1 MPASFPGIASLTD
14 RIAAFSADTRLYELD
29 TPLGANPLLVE
40 SWVGRE
46 ELSALYEWHIT
57 CLSIDCHLE
66 LKSLLAQ
73 QVSLYTTLADGT
85 RDRRSGWVSEVSQLG
100 ADGGL
105 ARYRLTLVPWL
116 WLATQRRTSRVF
128 QDATVLQIVETVL
141 AADAPRNN
149 WRITPEAQGFIDNLR
164 PRSYCC
170 QYRESDYAFL
180 TRILT
185 EEGIGF
191 YFEEDEDDGAPSR
204 QRLVLFADSVASLA
218 EDYSSQH
225 DNGGRGI
232 RFHRDAAVEVQDTIQ
247 QLGCERLSQPEITTI
262 SGWDYKAKRV
272 IAASA
277 STAHPGINKNA
288 PFVESADWLGLYPFA
303 SQDEAEHYV
312 RILRQAMDCRT
323 KTWFG
328 QGTVRTFRAGTAFD
342 LTEAPFPQQAGGS
355 KEDKHRRFALLGVLH
370 AGVNN
375 LPAGLKAELAARLGP
390 APAYPGQRPT
400 STWRDDGFH
409 ADAGRLD
416 LPAEDNQWNDLPLA
430 LDESGDT
437 SDSNDGTIAVTHLHR
452 AAWNGLLEE
461 ADKRGYANRF
471 AAIRADV
478 IWRPALLDGTGLL
491 LNPKPTA
498 LGSQTAI
505 VVGPDG
511 TTANAGTVHTDDLG
525 RIRIR
530 FHWQTGESNTCW
542 VRVTQLY
549 AGPGYG
555 AQFIPRIGQEV
566 LVKFFGNDID
576 RPIVNGVLYNGQ
588 GQEDSSAFAGA
599 KDHASAGQDNK
610 LGMGASPAWH
620 GAAAGEHKHG
630 AYLSG
635 FKSVALGSDGY
646 GRQANQLVFDDSTGR
661 LRTQLATDTASTQ
674 LNLGHLIHQ
683 ADNYRGSFRG
693 TGWELRTDAWG
704 AIRAGKGLLL
714 STYYGTAPGGQPEPA
729 GDNAAGIALLK
740 QAQGFADTFN
750 QSAQTHQTV
759 QMIAAKGNKSLNNE
773 ASQSNLDDELPPLA
787 AMVKKASGQVSAID
801 SSEDG
806 AGDKVPHSTAPL
818 VTVAAQAGLGM
829 TAADGLHVAVG
840 ETAHFA
846 AGRDMHVA
854 VGEALSVHSGQAIGV
869 LAGAVG
875 ASDGNTGIKLYAGQG
890 DVDVQAQSDQITL
903 AAKELMRLISANSHV
918 DVAAAKSIELCTEG
932 GASLKIEGGNI
943 TFACPGKIS
952 IKAASKSFTGPTNM
966 SYPLPPMPNSTML
979 DEPPEFNF
987 KLQDQPGHHGK
998 PLSNHPWK
1006 IVRTKDIFTQR
1017 FEILNAQNHAEI
1029 IASGTSSADGKITI
1043 SKMERQRLWQAVSSH
1058 AEKIH
1063 LIYDAHCLSL
1073 TQRWMAADGHK
1084 KELHTTMDA
1093 GNYLQ
1098 QSSMLD
1104 DIEQELLRSQIEYDY
1119 QSGIKGAPKT
1129 NTHL

>member
-1 MPASFPGIASLTD
+1 MSEAIPGVGSITEHL
-14 RIAAFSADTRLYELD
+14 AAFSADTRLYELD
-29 TPLGANPLLVE
+29 TALGSDQLMVE

-46 ELSALYEWHIT
+46 ELSSLYEWHVT
-57 CLSIDCHLE
+57 CLSTDCHLE
-66 LKSLLAQ
+66 LKTLLAQ
-73 QVSLYTTLADGT
+73 QVSLFTTLADGT
-85 RDRRSGWVSEVSQLG
+85 RNRRTGWVSEVAQLG

-105 ARYRLTLVPWL
+105 ARYRLTIVPWL

-128 QDATVLQIVETVL
+128 QDATVLHIIEAVL

-149 WRITPEAQGFIDNLR
+149 WRITPEAQSFIDSLR

-180 TRILT
+180 TRILA

-191 YFEEDEDDGAPSR
+191 TFEEDEDDGALSK
-204 QRLVLFADSVASLA
+204 QRLVLFADSVAAFA

-225 DNGGRGI
+225 ANGGRGI
-232 RFHRDAAVEVQDTIQ
+232 RFHRDAAVEAQDSIQ
-247 QLGCERLSQPEITTI
+247 QLGCERVSQPEVTTI

-277 STAHPGINKNA
+277 HTAHPNDNKNI

-328 QGTVRTFRAGTAFD
+328 QGKVRSFRTGTVFD
-342 LTEAPFPQQAGGS
+342 LTEAPFPRQDGESEEA
-355 KEDKHRRFALLGVLH
+355 KHRRFALLGGLH

-375 LPAGLKAELAARLGP
+375 LPTGLKAELAARLGP
-390 APAYPGQRPT
+390 APAYPGQRPAQE
-400 STWRDDGFH
+400 WREDGFAAPSAWPDSLPSDFGWEDGSSVASSGSHEQH
-409 ADAGRLD
+409 AKAG
-416 LPAEDNQWNDLPLA
+416 P
-430 LDESGDT
+430 
-437 SDSNDGTIAVTHLHR
+437 NDGTIAATYLDR
-452 AAWNGLLEE
+452 AAWDTLLKQ
-461 ADKRGYANRF
+461 ADTSGYANRF
-471 AAIRADV
+471 TAIRADV

-511 TTANAGTVHTDDLG
+511 STANAGTVHTDDLG
-525 RIRIR
+525 RVRIR
-530 FHWQTGESNTCW
+530 FHWQTEESNTCW

-588 GQEDSSAFAGA
+588 GQDDASALASA

-610 LGMGASPAWH
+610 LGAGASPAWH

-635 FKSVALGSDGY
+635 FKSVALGTDGY

-661 LRTQLATDTASTQ
+661 LRTQLATDTAATQ

-693 TGWELRTDAWG
+693 TGWELRTDAYG
-704 AIRAGKGLLL
+704 AIRAGKGLML
-714 STYYGTAPGGQPEPA
+714 STYYGTAPGGLPEPA
-729 GDNAAGIALLK
+729 GDNAAGVAMLK
-740 QAQGFADTFN
+740 QIQGFADTFN
-750 QSAQTHQTV
+750 QAAQTHQTV
-759 QMIAAKGNKSLNNE
+759 QMVAAKGSKTLNGG
-773 ASQSNLDDELPPLA
+773 ASQSSLDDKQPPLA
-787 AMVKKASGQVSAID
+787 AMLKKVSGQVSALD
-801 SSEDG
+801 GSEDG
-806 AGDKVPHSTAPL
+806 SGDKVPHSTAPL

-829 TAADGLHVAVG
+829 TASDGLHVAAG
-840 ETAHFA
+840 EVVHFA
-846 AGRDMHVA
+846 SGRDMHVA
-854 VGEALSVHSGQAIGV
+854 VGEALSVHSGQAIGL

-875 ASDGNTGIKLYAGQG
+875 AGDGDVGIKLYAGQG
-890 DVDVQAQSDQITL
+890 DVDMQAQSDTMTF
-903 AAKELMRLISANSHV
+903 AAKELVRLISANSHV
-918 DVAAAKSIELCTEG
+918 DFAAAKSIELCTEG

-952 IKAASKSFTGPTNM
+952 IKAASKSFTGPARLN
-966 SYPLPPMPNSTML
+966 YALPQMPRG
-979 DEPPEFNF
+979 EF
-987 KLQDQPGHHGK
+987 KLKKNYP
-998 PLSNHPWK
+998 
-1006 IVRTKDIFTQR
+1006 
-1017 FEILNAQNHAEI
+1017 
-1029 IASGTSSADGKITI
+1029 I
-1043 SKMERQRLWQAVSSH
+1043 SR
-1058 AEKIH
+1058 
-1063 LIYDAHCLSL
+1063 
-1073 TQRWMAADGHK
+1073 
-1084 KELHTTMDA
+1084 
-1093 GNYLQ
+1093 
-1098 QSSMLD
+1098 
-1104 DIEQELLRSQIEYDY
+1104 
-1119 QSGIKGAPKT
+1119 
-1129 NTHL
+1129 